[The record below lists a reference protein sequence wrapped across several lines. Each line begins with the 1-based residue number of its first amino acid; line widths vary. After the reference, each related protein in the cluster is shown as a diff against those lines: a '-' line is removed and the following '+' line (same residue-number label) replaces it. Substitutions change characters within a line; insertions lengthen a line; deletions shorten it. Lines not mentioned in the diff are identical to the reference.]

1 MKYRFIT
8 EENMSIDNKD
18 YDKALLMLTMG
29 CMKSAQQGYK
39 RVKDE
44 SSDNYVVYE
53 HKYKGGGVARRVLR
67 IEEI

>member
-8 EENMSIDNKD
+8 EDNMSIDSKD
-18 YDKALLMLTMG
+18 YDKAFVMLSVGSVKTE
-29 CMKSAQQGYK
+29 QQGYK
-39 RVKDE
+39 KVEDE

-53 HKYKGGGVARRVLR
+53 CKYKGGSVARRVLR